1 MRTKQYSSVDAFSG
15 NQTYKDKAFDVKL
28 RLWEESYWM
37 PQVSVG
43 AKDIGGTGLFD
54 AEYIVASKA
63 RGPFDF
69 SLGLGWGYLGT
80 SGNVTNPFCT
90 YSDKYCYRD
99 NSYKKR
105 VPSTATRCS
114 TARPRCLE
122 A

>member
-15 NQTYKDKAFDVKL
+15 DQTYKDKAFDVKL

-63 RGPFDF
+63 GDRLIFLSVLAGAISAPAAT
-69 SLGLGWGYLGT
+69 LKPVLYLQ
-80 SGNVTNPFCT
+80 
-90 YSDKYCYRD
+90 R
-99 NSYKKR
+99 
-105 VPSTATRCS
+105 
-114 TARPRCLE
+114 
-122 A
+122 